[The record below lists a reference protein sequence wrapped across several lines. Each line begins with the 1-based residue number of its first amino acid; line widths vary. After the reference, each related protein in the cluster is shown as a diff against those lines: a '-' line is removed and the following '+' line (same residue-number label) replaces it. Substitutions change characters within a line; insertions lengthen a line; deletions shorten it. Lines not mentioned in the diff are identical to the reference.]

1 MSGPTTGAGAAPRV
15 VAARVLDAVLHRGRS
30 LKAELA
36 AALPKLADPRD
47 RALAEA
53 IALAV
58 LRQPAR
64 YEQALD
70 RWMARPLPR
79 RDGELRALLLAGFA
93 QLDALRLPAYAAV
106 DATVGAAHAM
116 GRAHQAGLAN
126 ALLRRAQ
133 REGLPEVAPDAHWP
147 GWLRAR
153 LARDWP
159 QELSAILAASAA
171 LPPQWLRV
179 NRQRTT
185 VEAYRAR
192 LDALGIEAH
201 PDPVRP
207 EALRLANP
215 VPVALLPG
223 FGEGEVSVQDASP
236 QQCADALAPPTGAR
250 VLDACAAPGGKS
262 AHLLE
267 RDPTLRL
274 TALDIDPARVALV
287 RATLARVGLGQ
298 QARLLAADAADLAA
312 WWDGVPFDAILL
324 DAPCSATGIVR
335 RQPDV
340 LRHRRESDL
349 HAVVATQARLL
360 DALWRALAPGGVLLY
375 ATCSILVEENAAQ
388 IDAFLARTPDA
399 VAEPLDARFG
409 RASGAGRQRLPGEDD
424 ADGFFYAR
432 LRKRGDSASGDS

>member
-70 RWMARPLPR
+70 RWMAKPLPR

-106 DATVGAAHAM
+106 DATVGAARAM

-147 GWLRAR
+147 EWLRAR

-207 EALRLANP
+207 EALRLASP

-223 FGEGEVSVQDASP
+223 FGEGEVSVQDASA

-360 DALWRALAPGGVLLY
+360 DALWRTLAPGGVLLY

-432 LRKRGDSASGDS
+432 VRKGGDSASGDS